1 MATEDPEEV
10 RLIATVQG
18 RVQGVGFRYFVAER
32 ARARAISGYVRNL
45 IGGGVELV
53 AEGPRPALEALVEE
67 LRIGPPLARVHTVDV
82 SWSRS
87 DRALHRFHVRA

>member
-1 MATEDPEEV
+1 MAVEDPQKV

-18 RVQGVGFRYFVAER
+18 RVQAVGYRYFVAER

-45 IGGGVELV
+45 IGGGVEVV

-67 LRIGPPLARVHTVDV
+67 LRIGPPLARVRTVDV

-87 DRALHRFHVRA
+87 DQTLHEFHVRA